1 MKKTIVM
8 IALSCLFTAGTVGV
22 IAQEEDNEK
31 SASETVQIPD
41 STRAAIYAEINTGF
55 EQLKPVFVRGCFD
68 CHSDQTDYP
77 WYHKLP
83 IIRGWMDGHIKG
95 ARHHLDMSNGFPF
108 SGEDSQAEMLENI
121 KHEIKEG
128 DMPLLSYRL
137 MHWSAEP
144 DKAEKDSIYA
154 WVDRSVKLL
163 KSSAATG
170 E

>member
-1 MKKTIVM
+1 MRKTIVLF
-8 IALSCLFTAGTVGV
+8 ALLGLVAAGMVSV
-22 IAQEEDNEK
+22 IAKEEDQEE
-31 SASETVQIPD
+31 SATETVQVPD
-41 STRAAIYAEINTGF
+41 STRVVVYAEINAGF
-55 EQLKPVFVRGCFD
+55 ERLKPVFVRGCFD
-68 CHSDQTDYP
+68 CHSDQTKYP

-83 IIRGWMDGHIKG
+83 IIGGWMDGHIKG

-108 SGEDSQAEMLENI
+108 GGEDSQTEMLENI
-121 KHEIKEG
+121 KHEIEEG

-154 WVDRSVKLL
+154 WVDQSVKLL
-163 KSSAATG
+163 KSSTAVK